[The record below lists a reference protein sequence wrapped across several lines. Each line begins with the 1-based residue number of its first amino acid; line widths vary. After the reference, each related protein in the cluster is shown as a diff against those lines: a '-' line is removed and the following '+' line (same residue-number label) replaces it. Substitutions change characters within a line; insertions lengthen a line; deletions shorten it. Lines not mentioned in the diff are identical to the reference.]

1 MITTIAGINIQAI
14 ATCVPA
20 QVFTVEEYCPDII
33 TPKEVKRLIK
43 YTGFE
48 KLRIIDQGNTSDLCM
63 GAVNELLK
71 HKLFEKQNIDAIIF
85 ISQTPDYL
93 LPATSHILQ
102 DKLGLRTDII
112 ALDVSI
118 GCSGYIYGL
127 NLAASLIASKQCKNV
142 LLLAGDTSSKKTNPA
157 DRATRTIFG
166 DAGSATIISSGNGSI
181 TFNIDTYGAGHKA
194 IIVDEEH
201 HGYLHLDGV
210 EITDFALNCV
220 PVHLEQLLQF
230 CNINKN
236 NVDTFVLHQANKMI
250 LASLADKMDI
260 AYAKMPFALQNI
272 GNTSSATIPLVL
284 TEQYTTGQN
293 LNQTVLCG
301 FGVGLSLASALG
313 DLSQTTIL
321 KTVEL

>member
-14 ATCVPA
+14 ATCVPT

-48 KLRIIDQGNTSDLCM
+48 KLRIIDKGNTSDLCM

-230 CNINKN
+230 CSINKN